1 MKYLLFFILFL
12 CFACS
17 STEKDI
23 TVSET
28 NNILDQVQNNKTCK
42 LPSGQIVEDG
52 WAGKDTGIN
61 YCNECSCEN
70 GVFSC
75 TEMACELQKDSA
87 VNKDNKTCKLSRC
100 FKNIRGKSWKIN

>member
-12 CFACS
+12 CFSCS

-23 TVSET
+23 TISET

-52 WAGKDTGIN
+52 WAG
-61 YCNECSCEN
+61 
-70 GVFSC
+70 
-75 TEMACELQKDSA
+75 
-87 VNKDNKTCKLSRC
+87 
-100 FKNIRGKSWKIN
+100 